1 MSNLDAVYSLF
12 IIVSFLLGILFG
24 MMDGTLLWSIGF
36 FALGMMF
43 VLFRM
48 IWSISGWAD
57 RQTRKYFD

>member
-1 MSNLDAVYSLF
+1 MTNKEGAYALAT
-12 IIVSFLLGILFG
+12 IVSFFLGILFG

-36 FALGMMF
+36 FSLGIML
-43 VLFRM
+43 VICRM